1 MHCGLV
7 FILFMGILLVVKAFK
22 NDKCGDNIR
31 ISTANYLTSP
41 GYPLAYPPSQRCVWV
56 ISAPG
61 PHQRILINF
70 NPHFDLEDRECKY
83 DYVEVRDGVDE
94 SGQLVG
100 KYCGKIAPSPVVSSG
115 NQLFIKFVSDYETHG
130 AGFSIRYEIFK
141 TGPECSRNFTSNS
154 GVIKSPG
161 FPEKYPNNLDC
172 TFMIFA
178 PKMSEIILEF
188 ESFELEPDPTPPT
201 GVFCRYDRLEIWDG
215 FPGVGPYV
223 GRYCGQ
229 NTPGRIIS
237 YTGILALTIN
247 TDSAIAKE
255 GFSANFTVIER
266 TVPEDFDCSDPL
278 GMESGEITSDQI
290 MASSQYN
297 PSWSPERSRLNYY
310 ENAWTPAEDS
320 NKEWIQTLVTIPS
333 HANIKG
339 SRLSSWS
346 GKTCS
351 NAASCLDSTFQ
362 RQLHQP
368 PLLLINVS
376 SSSVMLMVDRQ
387 TQVDLGFL
395 RFVSAIGTQ
404 GAVSQETHKIYF
416 VKSYKVDVS
425 SNGEDWITLKEGSK
439 QKQLV
444 EREKKR
450 ERGRDGM
457 PDRRATGCNHRLLI
471 GTGFLHLEANKPPLW
486 VYEGTHGPGLDYL
499 MVSPEYT
506 VPSVKWRLKGAML
519 DSPLPHSYSV
529 EGGQEVFQGNTN
541 PTDVTKT
548 MLPKPTLTRFLRV
561 RPVTWET
568 GIALRFEVYGCKIS
582 EYPCSG
588 MLGMVSGLIT
598 DSQITAS
605 SHTDRSWVPENARL
619 LTSRTGWTLLPQP
632 QPFTSEWLQVDLGDE
647 KLVKGMIIQGGKHRE
662 NKVFMK
668 RFRIGYSNN
677 GSDWR
682 MVLDGSGNKPKLASS
697 LPSPERFPAS
707 KVHQAL
713 FRAGHLL
720 FFLATY
726 QAHAALP
733 LIFEGNSNY
742 DTPELRTVEALTT
755 RFIRIYPERATPA
768 GMGLRL
774 ELLGCEIEGRDTQ
787 PGTYTA
793 PTLPPTTVVPS
804 TTPSDDCDD
813 DQASCHSGTGD
824 DYDVTAGTIIPET
837 TTAEVDTIPAF
848 LWFACDFG
856 WANDPSFCSWTSEDT
871 GSRWQIQSSGT
882 PTLNTGPNMDHTG
895 GSGNFI
901 YTLATSPQET
911 EVARLVS
918 PVVSSPDSDLCV
930 SFWYH
935 MFGPHI
941 GTLHIKQRKQTVDG
955 PADILLWTVSGHQ
968 GNRWREGRVLVPRTN
983 KPYQVVLES
992 LVERKSW
999 GDIAVD
1005 DIKVLD
1011 GLSMA
1016 DCKDPDVPTEP
1027 MLPEDRLNEI
1037 LEDIT
1042 EYPDF
1047 VETNQIS
1054 GAGNMLKTLDPIL
1067 ITIIAMSALGVFL
1080 GAICGVVLYCACSH
1094 GGMSDRNLSALEN
1107 YNFELVD
1114 GVKLKKDKLNVQSSY
1129 SEA

>member
-1 MHCGLV
+1 SSLTASV
-7 FILFMGILLVVKAFK
+7 TVSFLLCAFYSFFYF
-22 NDKCGDNIR
+22 DYKCGGNIR

-41 GYPLAYPPSQRCVWV
+41 GYPMSYPSSQRCVWV

-215 FPGVGPYV
+215 FPGVGPYI

-320 NKEWIQTLVTIPS
+320 NKEWIQ
-333 HANIKG
+333 
-339 SRLSSWS
+339 
-346 GKTCS
+346 
-351 NAASCLDSTFQ
+351 
-362 RQLHQP
+362 
-368 PLLLINVS
+368 
-376 SSSVMLMVDRQ
+376 
-387 TQVDLGFL
+387 VDLGFL

-404 GAVSQETHKIYF
+404 GAISQETHKIYY

-439 QKQLV
+439 QK
-444 EREKKR
+444 
-450 ERGRDGM
+450 
-457 PDRRATGCNHRLLI
+457 
-471 GTGFLHLEANKPPLW
+471 
-486 VYEGTHGPGLDYL
+486 
-499 MVSPEYT
+499 
-506 VPSVKWRLKGAML
+506 
-519 DSPLPHSYSV
+519 
-529 EGGQEVFQGNTN
+529 VFQGNTN
-541 PTDVTKT
+541 PTDVAKT
-548 MLPKPTLTRFLRV
+548 MLPKPTLTRFVRI

-582 EYPCSG
+582 EYQCLG
-588 MLGMVSGLIT
+588 MLGMVSGLIA
-598 DSQITAS
+598 DNQITAS

-632 QPFTSEWLQVDLGDE
+632 QPFTSEWLQVDLGED
-647 KLVKGMIIQGGKHRE
+647 KLVKGLIIQGGKHRE

-668 RFRIGYSNN
+668 KFRLGYSTN

-682 MVLDGSGNKPKLASS
+682 MVLDTGGSKPK
-697 LPSPERFPAS
+697 
-707 KVHQAL
+707 
-713 FRAGHLL
+713 
-720 FFLATY
+720 
-726 QAHAALP
+726 
-733 LIFEGNSNY
+733 IFEGNSNY
-742 DTPELRTVEALTT
+742 DTPELRSVEPLLT

-774 ELLGCEIEGRDTQ
+774 ELLGCEIEGKLELLFKSIVLSCNVGGLGWLVAQ
-787 PGTYTA
+787 GPPGHFSA
-793 PTLPPTTVVPS
+793 ELFAISPFVME
-804 TTPSDDCDD
+804 DRRMMKCDLLTHD
-813 DQASCHSGTGD
+813 LDLLSFAD
-824 DYDVTAGTIIPET
+824 
-837 TTAEVDTIPAF
+837 F

-856 WANDPSFCSWTSEDT
+856 WANDPSFCSWTSDDT

-918 PVVSSPDSDLCV
+918 PMVSSPDADLCV

-955 PADILLWTVSGHQ
+955 PADILLWMISGHQ
-968 GNRWREGRVLVPRTN
+968 GNRWREGRVLVPRNN
-983 KPYQVVLES
+983 KAYQVVIEG
-992 LVERKSW
+992 LVERNSW

-1005 DIKVLD
+1005 DIKVLN
-1011 GLSMA
+1011 GLSMM
-1016 DCKDPDVPTEP
+1016 DCKGEAFSVHC
-1027 MLPEDRLNEI
+1027 
-1037 LEDIT
+1037 
-1042 EYPDF
+1042 YSAYF

>member
-1 MHCGLV
+1 PERSAPILV
-7 FILFMGILLVVKAFK
+7 SVLLELPFPSHLSV
-22 NDKCGDNIR
+22 DKCGGNIR
-31 ISTANYLTSP
+31 ISSASYLTSP
-41 GYPLAYPPSQRCVWV
+41 GYPVSYPPSQRCVWV

-100 KYCGKIAPSPVVSSG
+100 KYCGKIAPSAVVSSG

-141 TGPECSRNFTSNS
+141 TGPECSKNFTSNS

-188 ESFELEPDPTPPT
+188 ESFELEPDPTPPS

-215 FPGVGPYV
+215 FPGVGPYI

-255 GFSANFTVIER
+255 GFSANFTVLDK
-266 TVPEDFDCSDPL
+266 TVPEDYDCSDPL

-310 ENAWTPAEDS
+310 ENAWTPAADS
-320 NKEWIQTLVTIPS
+320 NKEWI
-333 HANIKG
+333 
-339 SRLSSWS
+339 
-346 GKTCS
+346 
-351 NAASCLDSTFQ
+351 
-362 RQLHQP
+362 
-368 PLLLINVS
+368 
-376 SSSVMLMVDRQ
+376 
-387 TQVDLGFL
+387 QVDLGFL

-404 GAVSQETHKIYF
+404 GAISQETHKIYF

-439 QKQLV
+439 QK
-444 EREKKR
+444 
-450 ERGRDGM
+450 
-457 PDRRATGCNHRLLI
+457 I
-471 GTGFLHLEANKPPLW
+471 
-486 VYEGTHGPGLDYL
+486 
-499 MVSPEYT
+499 
-506 VPSVKWRLKGAML
+506 
-519 DSPLPHSYSV
+519 
-529 EGGQEVFQGNTN
+529 FQGNTN
-541 PTDVTKT
+541 PTDVAKTK
-548 MLPKPTLTRFLRV
+548 LPKPTLARFVRV

-598 DSQITAS
+598 DNQITAS

-619 LTSRTGWTLLPQP
+619 LNSRTGWTLLPQP
-632 QPFTSEWLQVDLGDE
+632 QPFTNEWLQVDLGEE
-647 KLVKGMIIQGGKHRE
+647 KLVKGLIIQGGKYRE

-668 RFRIGYSNN
+668 KFRLAHSNN

-682 MVLDGSGNKPKLASS
+682 MVHDTSGNKPK
-697 LPSPERFPAS
+697 
-707 KVHQAL
+707 
-713 FRAGHLL
+713 
-720 FFLATY
+720 
-726 QAHAALP
+726 
-733 LIFEGNSNY
+733 IFEGNSNY
-742 DTPELRTVEALTT
+742 DTPELRTVEPLLT

-774 ELLGCEIEGRDTQ
+774 ELIGCEIE
-787 PGTYTA
+787 A
-793 PTLPPTTVVPS
+793 PTLLPTTAVPS
-804 TTPSDDCDD
+804 TTPSDECDD

-824 DYDVTAGTIIPET
+824 DYDVTGWTPFQVT
-837 TTAEVDTIPAF
+837 F
-848 LWFACDFG
+848 QWFACDFG
-856 WANDPSFCSWTSEDT
+856 WPNDPSFCSWTPEDT

-895 GSGNFI
+895 SGNFI
-901 YTLATSPQET
+901 YTLATGLQEN
-911 EVARLVS
+911 EVSRLVS
-918 PVVSSPDSDLCV
+918 PPVNSQDADLCL

-935 MFGPHI
+935 MYGPHI
-941 GTLHIKQRKQTVDG
+941 GTLHIKQRKQTEG
-955 PADILLWTVSGHQ
+955 GSADILLWTISGHQ
-968 GNRWREGRVLVPRTN
+968 GNRWREGRVLMPRTS
-983 KPYQVVLES
+983 KPYQVVIEG
-992 LVERKSW
+992 LVQRKSW

-1005 DIKVLD
+1005 DIKVLEGVGQTDCD
-1011 GLSMA
+1011 GDKKILKL
-1016 DCKDPDVPTEP
+1016 CIFT
-1027 MLPEDRLNEI
+1027 LYLN
-1037 LEDIT
+1037 L
-1042 EYPDF
+1042 

-1054 GAGNMLKTLDPIL
+1054 GAGNMLKTLNPIL

-1094 GGMSDRNLSALEN
+1094 GGMSERNLSALEN

-1114 GVKLKKDKLNVQSSY
+1114 GVKLKKDKLNVQNSY

>member
-1 MHCGLV
+1 HPPLHPIQCAGSELS
-7 FILFMGILLVVKAFK
+7 LCASDSS
-22 NDKCGDNIR
+22 DKCGGNIR
-31 ISTANYLTSP
+31 ISSASYLTSP
-41 GYPLAYPPSQRCVWV
+41 GYPSSYPASQRCTWV
-56 ISAPG
+56 ITAPG
-61 PHQRILINF
+61 PHLRIFINF

-141 TGPECSRNFTSNS
+141 TGPECSRNFTSSS

-188 ESFELEPDPTPPT
+188 ENFELEPDATPPV

-215 FPGVGPYV
+215 FPGVGPYI

-310 ENAWTPAEDS
+310 ENAWTPADDT
-320 NKEWIQTLVTIPS
+320 NKEWI
-333 HANIKG
+333 
-339 SRLSSWS
+339 
-346 GKTCS
+346 
-351 NAASCLDSTFQ
+351 
-362 RQLHQP
+362 
-368 PLLLINVS
+368 
-376 SSSVMLMVDRQ
+376 
-387 TQVDLGFL
+387 QVDLGFL

-404 GAVSQETHKIYF
+404 GAISQETQRIYY
-416 VKSYKVDVS
+416 VKAYKVDVS

-439 QKQLV
+439 QK
-444 EREKKR
+444 
-450 ERGRDGM
+450 
-457 PDRRATGCNHRLLI
+457 I
-471 GTGFLHLEANKPPLW
+471 
-486 VYEGTHGPGLDYL
+486 
-499 MVSPEYT
+499 
-506 VPSVKWRLKGAML
+506 
-519 DSPLPHSYSV
+519 
-529 EGGQEVFQGNTN
+529 FQGNTN
-541 PTDVTKT
+541 PTDVAKTK
-548 MLPKPTLTRFLRV
+548 LPKPTLTRFVRI

-588 MLGMVSGLIT
+588 MLGMVSGLIA

-605 SHTDRSWVPENARL
+605 SHTDRNWVPENARL

-632 QPFTSEWLQVDLGDE
+632 QPFSKEWLQVDLGEE
-647 KLVKGMIIQGGKHRE
+647 KRVKGLIIQGGMHRD

-668 RFRIGYSNN
+668 KFRLGYSSN

-682 MVLDGSGNKPKLASS
+682 MVLDPTGNKPK
-697 LPSPERFPAS
+697 
-707 KVHQAL
+707 
-713 FRAGHLL
+713 
-720 FFLATY
+720 
-726 QAHAALP
+726 
-733 LIFEGNSNY
+733 IFEGNSNY
-742 DTPELRTVEALTT
+742 DTPELRTVEPLLT
-755 RFIRIYPERATPA
+755 RFIRIYPDRSPPA

-774 ELLGCEIEGRDTQ
+774 ELLGCEVE
-787 PGTYTA
+787 A
-793 PTLPPTTVVPS
+793 PTLPPTMPS
-804 TTPSDDCDD
+804 TTPSDECDD
-813 DQASCHSGTGD
+813 DQANCHSGTGD
-824 DYDVTAGTIIPET
+824 DYDVTGANI
-837 TTAEVDTIPAF
+837 AF
-848 LWFACDFG
+848 MRLRPSSPFSFQWFACDFG
-856 WANDPSFCSWTSEDT
+856 WANNPSFCSWTSEDT

-901 YTLATSPQET
+901 YTLATGLQET

-918 PVVSSPDSDLCV
+918 PTVTSPDADLCM

-935 MFGPHI
+935 MFGSHI
-941 GTLHIKQRKQTVDG
+941 GKLHIKQRKQTEDG
-955 PADILLWTVSGHQ
+955 PADILLWAVSGHQ
-968 GNRWREGRVLVPRTN
+968 GNRWREGRVFVPRN
-983 KPYQVVLES
+983 NNPYQVVIEGI
-992 LVERKSW
+992 VEEKRW

-1011 GLSMA
+1011 GLSMQ
-1016 DCKDPDVPTEP
+1016 DCKGEFFG
-1027 MLPEDRLNEI
+1027 LC
-1037 LEDIT
+1037 
-1042 EYPDF
+1042 F
-1047 VETNQIS
+1047 
-1054 GAGNMLKTLDPIL
+1054 
-1067 ITIIAMSALGVFL
+1067 
-1080 GAICGVVLYCACSH
+1080 H
-1094 GGMSDRNLSALEN
+1094 
-1107 YNFELVD
+1107 
-1114 GVKLKKDKLNVQSSY
+1114 
-1129 SEA
+1129 

>member
-1 MHCGLV
+1 
-7 FILFMGILLVVKAFK
+7 LFRWSRVWRCALRSKQQMAQAFRNK
-22 NDKCGDNIR
+22 RMKTGNIR
-31 ISTANYLTSP
+31 ISNANYLTSP
-41 GYPLAYPPSQRCVWV
+41 GYPMSYPSSQRCVWV

-154 GVIKSPG
+154 GIIKSPG

-215 FPGVGPYV
+215 FPGVGPYI

-266 TVPEDFDCSDPL
+266 TIPEDFDCSDPL
-278 GMESGEITSDQI
+278 GMESGDITSDQI

-320 NKEWIQTLVTIPS
+320 NKEWIQ
-333 HANIKG
+333 
-339 SRLSSWS
+339 
-346 GKTCS
+346 
-351 NAASCLDSTFQ
+351 
-362 RQLHQP
+362 
-368 PLLLINVS
+368 
-376 SSSVMLMVDRQ
+376 
-387 TQVDLGFL
+387 VDLGFL

-404 GAVSQETHKIYF
+404 GAISQETRRIYF

-439 QKQLV
+439 QK
-444 EREKKR
+444 
-450 ERGRDGM
+450 
-457 PDRRATGCNHRLLI
+457 
-471 GTGFLHLEANKPPLW
+471 
-486 VYEGTHGPGLDYL
+486 
-499 MVSPEYT
+499 
-506 VPSVKWRLKGAML
+506 
-519 DSPLPHSYSV
+519 
-529 EGGQEVFQGNTN
+529 VFQGNTN
-541 PTDVTKT
+541 PTDVAKT
-548 MLPKPTLTRFLRV
+548 MLPKPTLTRFIRI

-598 DSQITAS
+598 DNQITAS

-632 QPFTSEWLQVDLGDE
+632 QPFTNEWLQVDLGEE
-647 KLVKGMIIQGGKHRE
+647 KLVKGLIIQGGKHRE

-668 RFRIGYSNN
+668 KFRLGYSNN

-682 MVLDGSGNKPKLASS
+682 MVLDTNGNRPKL
-697 LPSPERFPAS
+697 
-707 KVHQAL
+707 
-713 FRAGHLL
+713 
-720 FFLATY
+720 
-726 QAHAALP
+726 
-733 LIFEGNSNY
+733 FEGNSNY
-742 DTPELRTVEALTT
+742 DTPELRTVESLLT

-774 ELLGCEIEGRDTQ
+774 ELLGCEIQ
-787 PGTYTA
+787 A
-793 PTLPPTTVVPS
+793 PTLPPTTLVPS
-804 TTPSDDCDD
+804 TTLSDECDD

-824 DYDVTAGTIIPET
+824 DYDVTGANITLMRLQPPPT
-837 TTAEVDTIPAF
+837 TSTLFTVLF
-848 LWFACDFG
+848 LLF
-856 WANDPSFCSWTSEDT
+856 
-871 GSRWQIQSSGT
+871 GT

-901 YTLATSPQET
+901 YTLATGPQET

-918 PVVSSPDSDLCV
+918 PVVSSPGSDLCV

-935 MFGPHI
+935 MFGSHI

-968 GNRWREGRVLVPRTN
+968 GNRWREGRVFVPRTN
-983 KPYQVVLES
+983 KPYQVVIEG

-1005 DIKVLD
+1005 DIKVLN
-1011 GLSMA
+1011 GLSMT
-1016 DCKDPDVPTEP
+1016 DCKGEAFGVCFKNTLIHPCYQK
-1027 MLPEDRLNEI
+1027 M
-1037 LEDIT
+1037 
-1042 EYPDF
+1042 
-1047 VETNQIS
+1047 IS

>member
-7 FILFMGILLVVKAFK
+7 LFLFMGVLLAVKASK
-22 NDKCGDNIR
+22 NDKCGGNIR
-31 ISTANYLTSP
+31 ISSASYLTSP
-41 GYPLAYPPSQRCVWV
+41 DYPRSYPSSQKCSWV
-56 ISAPG
+56 ITAPG

-130 AGFSIRYEIFK
+130 AGFSIRYEVFK

-161 FPEKYPNNLDC
+161 YPEKYPNNLDC

-188 ESFELEPDPTPPT
+188 ESFELEPDPTPPS

-215 FPGVGPYV
+215 FSGVGPYI

-255 GFSANFTVIER
+255 GFSANFTVLER

-278 GMESGEITSDQI
+278 GIESGEITSDQI
-290 MASSQYN
+290 VASSEYN
-297 PSWSPERSRLNYY
+297 PSWSAERSRLNYY

-320 NKEWIQTLVTIPS
+320 NKEWIQ
-333 HANIKG
+333 
-339 SRLSSWS
+339 
-346 GKTCS
+346 
-351 NAASCLDSTFQ
+351 
-362 RQLHQP
+362 
-368 PLLLINVS
+368 
-376 SSSVMLMVDRQ
+376 
-387 TQVDLGFL
+387 VDLGFL

-404 GAVSQETHKIYF
+404 GAISQETKKIYY

-439 QKQLV
+439 QK
-444 EREKKR
+444 
-450 ERGRDGM
+450 
-457 PDRRATGCNHRLLI
+457 
-471 GTGFLHLEANKPPLW
+471 
-486 VYEGTHGPGLDYL
+486 
-499 MVSPEYT
+499 
-506 VPSVKWRLKGAML
+506 
-519 DSPLPHSYSV
+519 
-529 EGGQEVFQGNTN
+529 VFQGNTN
-541 PTDVTKT
+541 PSDVAKT
-548 MLPKPTLTRFLRV
+548 QLPKPTLTRFLRI

-598 DSQITAS
+598 DNQITAS

-632 QPFTSEWLQVDLGDE
+632 QPYANEWLQ
-647 KLVKGMIIQGGKHRE
+647 HRE

-668 RFRIGYSNN
+668 KFRLGYSSN
-677 GSDWR
+677 GTDYK
-682 MVLDGSGNKPKLASS
+682 MVMDANANKAK
-697 LPSPERFPAS
+697 
-707 KVHQAL
+707 
-713 FRAGHLL
+713 
-720 FFLATY
+720 
-726 QAHAALP
+726 
-733 LIFEGNSNY
+733 IFDGNSNY
-742 DTPELRTVEALTT
+742 DTPELRTVEPLLT

-774 ELLGCEIEGRDTQ
+774 ELTPHPDPSHPHT
-787 PGTYTA
+787 PV
-793 PTLPPTTVVPS
+793 PPSTRPS
-804 TTPSDDCDD
+804 TTASDDCDD
-813 DQASCHSGTGD
+813 DQTNCHSGTGD
-824 DYDVTAGTIIPET
+824 TYDLT
-837 TTAEVDTIPAF
+837 AF

-856 WANDPSFCSWTSEDT
+856 WASNPSFCSWTSEDT

-901 YTLATSPQET
+901 YTLATGPPET

-918 PVVSSPDSDLCV
+918 PVVSSPDADLCV

-941 GTLHIKQRKQTVDG
+941 GTLHIKQRKQTTDG

-968 GNRWREGRVLVPRTN
+968 GNRWREGRVPVPRTN
-983 KPYQVVLES
+983 KPYQVVIEG

-1005 DIKVLD
+1005 DIRVMN
-1011 GLSMA
+1011 GVSSA
-1016 DCKDPDVPTEP
+1016 ECKDPDFPTEP

-1037 LEDIT
+1037 LEEIT
-1042 EYPDF
+1042 EYPDL

>member
-1 MHCGLV
+1 MGTPAKCPKCETRV
-7 FILFMGILLVVKAFK
+7 SFVSSRKQLFSLPSA
-22 NDKCGDNIR
+22 DKCGGNIR

-41 GYPLAYPPSQRCVWV
+41 GYPMSYPPSQRCVWV

-188 ESFELEPDPTPPT
+188 ESFELEPDPTPPA

-215 FPGVGPYV
+215 FPGVGPYI

-255 GFSANFTVIER
+255 GFSANFSVIER

-297 PSWSPERSRLNYY
+297 PSWSQERSRLNYY

-320 NKEWIQTLVTIPS
+320 NKEWIQ
-333 HANIKG
+333 
-339 SRLSSWS
+339 
-346 GKTCS
+346 
-351 NAASCLDSTFQ
+351 
-362 RQLHQP
+362 
-368 PLLLINVS
+368 
-376 SSSVMLMVDRQ
+376 
-387 TQVDLGFL
+387 VDLGFL

-404 GAVSQETHKIYF
+404 GAISQETRRIYF

-439 QKQLV
+439 QK
-444 EREKKR
+444 
-450 ERGRDGM
+450 
-457 PDRRATGCNHRLLI
+457 
-471 GTGFLHLEANKPPLW
+471 
-486 VYEGTHGPGLDYL
+486 
-499 MVSPEYT
+499 
-506 VPSVKWRLKGAML
+506 
-519 DSPLPHSYSV
+519 
-529 EGGQEVFQGNTN
+529 VFQGNTN

-548 MLPKPTLTRFLRV
+548 MLPKPTLTRFVRI

-598 DSQITAS
+598 DNQITAS

-632 QPFTSEWLQVDLGDE
+632 QPFTSEWLQVDLGEE
-647 KLVKGMIIQGGKHRE
+647 KLVKGLIIQGGKHRE

-668 RFRIGYSNN
+668 KFRLGYSNN
-677 GSDWR
+677 GSDYR
-682 MVLDGSGNKPKLASS
+682 MVLDTNGNKPK
-697 LPSPERFPAS
+697 
-707 KVHQAL
+707 
-713 FRAGHLL
+713 
-720 FFLATY
+720 
-726 QAHAALP
+726 
-733 LIFEGNSNY
+733 IFEGNSNY
-742 DTPELRTVEALTT
+742 DTPELRTVEPLLT
-755 RFIRIYPERATPA
+755 RFIRIYPDRATPA

-774 ELLGCEIEGRDTQ
+774 ELLGCEIE
-787 PGTYTA
+787 
-793 PTLPPTTVVPS
+793 
-804 TTPSDDCDD
+804 
-813 DQASCHSGTGD
+813 
-824 DYDVTAGTIIPET
+824 
-837 TTAEVDTIPAF
+837 AF

-871 GSRWQIQSSGT
+871 GSRWQIQSSG
-882 PTLNTGPNMDHTG
+882 

-901 YTLATSPQET
+901 YTLATGPQET
-911 EVARLVS
+911 EVARLIS

-935 MFGPHI
+935 MFGSHI

-968 GNRWREGRVLVPRTN
+968 GNRWREGRVPVPRTN
-983 KPYQVVLES
+983 KPYQVVIEG
-992 LVERKSW
+992 LVDGKSW

-1005 DIKVLD
+1005 DIKVLN
-1011 GLSMA
+1011 GLSMI
-1016 DCKDPDVPTEP
+1016 DCKGEAFGVHSFNAFE
-1027 MLPEDRLNEI
+1027 E
-1037 LEDIT
+1037 IT

>member
-1 MHCGLV
+1 QNKT
-7 FILFMGILLVVKAFK
+7 LFLDCLY
-22 NDKCGDNIR
+22 KCGGNIR
-31 ISTANYLTSP
+31 ISNANYLTSP
-41 GYPLAYPPSQRCVWV
+41 GYPMSYPSSQRCVWV

-154 GVIKSPG
+154 GIIKSPG

-215 FPGVGPYV
+215 FPGVGPYI

-266 TVPEDFDCSDPL
+266 TIPEDFDCSDPL
-278 GMESGEITSDQI
+278 GMESGDITSDQI

-320 NKEWIQTLVTIPS
+320 NKEWIQ
-333 HANIKG
+333 
-339 SRLSSWS
+339 
-346 GKTCS
+346 
-351 NAASCLDSTFQ
+351 
-362 RQLHQP
+362 
-368 PLLLINVS
+368 
-376 SSSVMLMVDRQ
+376 
-387 TQVDLGFL
+387 VDLGFL

-404 GAVSQETHKIYF
+404 GAISQETRRIYF

-439 QKQLV
+439 QK
-444 EREKKR
+444 
-450 ERGRDGM
+450 
-457 PDRRATGCNHRLLI
+457 
-471 GTGFLHLEANKPPLW
+471 
-486 VYEGTHGPGLDYL
+486 
-499 MVSPEYT
+499 
-506 VPSVKWRLKGAML
+506 
-519 DSPLPHSYSV
+519 
-529 EGGQEVFQGNTN
+529 VFQGNTN
-541 PTDVTKT
+541 PTDVAKT
-548 MLPKPTLTRFLRV
+548 MLPKPTLTRFIRI

-598 DSQITAS
+598 DNQITAS

-632 QPFTSEWLQVDLGDE
+632 QPFTNEWLQVDLGEE
-647 KLVKGMIIQGGKHRE
+647 KLVKGLIIQGGKHRE

-668 RFRIGYSNN
+668 KFRLGYSNN

-682 MVLDGSGNKPKLASS
+682 MVLDTNGNRPKL
-697 LPSPERFPAS
+697 
-707 KVHQAL
+707 
-713 FRAGHLL
+713 
-720 FFLATY
+720 
-726 QAHAALP
+726 
-733 LIFEGNSNY
+733 FEGNSNY
-742 DTPELRTVEALTT
+742 DTPELRTVESLLT

-774 ELLGCEIEGRDTQ
+774 ELLGCEIQ
-787 PGTYTA
+787 A
-793 PTLPPTTVVPS
+793 PTLPPTTLVPS
-804 TTPSDDCDD
+804 TTLSDECDD

-824 DYDVTAGTIIPET
+824 DYDVTGANITLMRLQPPPT
-837 TTAEVDTIPAF
+837 TSTLFTVLF
-848 LWFACDFG
+848 LLLWL
-856 WANDPSFCSWTSEDT
+856 
-871 GSRWQIQSSGT
+871 
-882 PTLNTGPNMDHTG
+882 TLNLLLLIFSLSVTQGFFFYPTG

-901 YTLATSPQET
+901 YTLATGPQET

-918 PVVSSPDSDLCV
+918 PVVSSPGSDLCV

-935 MFGPHI
+935 MFGSHI

-968 GNRWREGRVLVPRTN
+968 GNRWREGRVFVPRTN
-983 KPYQVVLES
+983 KPYQVVIEG

-1005 DIKVLD
+1005 DIKVLN
-1011 GLSMA
+1011 GLSMT
-1016 DCKDPDVPTEP
+1016 DCKV
-1027 MLPEDRLNEI
+1027 
-1037 LEDIT
+1037 EDIT
-1042 EYPDF
+1042 EYPVF

>member
-1 MHCGLV
+1 MS
-7 FILFMGILLVVKAFK
+7 LFFLIWH
-22 NDKCGDNIR
+22 KCGGNIR
-31 ISTANYLTSP
+31 ISSASYLTSP
-41 GYPLAYPPSQRCVWV
+41 GYPSSYPASQKCTWV
-56 ISAPG
+56 ITAPG
-61 PHQRILINF
+61 PHLRIFINF

-141 TGPECSRNFTSNS
+141 TGPECSRNFTSSS

-188 ESFELEPDPTPPT
+188 ENFELEPDATPPV

-215 FPGVGPYV
+215 FPGVGPYI

-266 TVPEDFDCSDPL
+266 TVPEDFDCRDPL

-310 ENAWTPAEDS
+310 ENAWTPADDT
-320 NKEWIQTLVTIPS
+320 NKEWI
-333 HANIKG
+333 
-339 SRLSSWS
+339 
-346 GKTCS
+346 
-351 NAASCLDSTFQ
+351 
-362 RQLHQP
+362 
-368 PLLLINVS
+368 
-376 SSSVMLMVDRQ
+376 
-387 TQVDLGFL
+387 QVDLGFL

-404 GAVSQETHKIYF
+404 GAISQETHRIYY
-416 VKSYKVDVS
+416 VKAYKVDVS

-439 QKQLV
+439 QK
-444 EREKKR
+444 
-450 ERGRDGM
+450 
-457 PDRRATGCNHRLLI
+457 I
-471 GTGFLHLEANKPPLW
+471 
-486 VYEGTHGPGLDYL
+486 
-499 MVSPEYT
+499 
-506 VPSVKWRLKGAML
+506 
-519 DSPLPHSYSV
+519 
-529 EGGQEVFQGNTN
+529 FQGNTN
-541 PTDVTKT
+541 PTDVAKTK
-548 MLPKPTLTRFLRV
+548 LPKPTLTRFVRI

-588 MLGMVSGLIT
+588 MLGMVSGLIA

-605 SHTDRSWVPENARL
+605 SHTDRNWVPENARL

-632 QPFTSEWLQVDLGDE
+632 QPFM
-647 KLVKGMIIQGGKHRE
+647 KGLIIQGGMHRD

-668 RFRIGYSNN
+668 KFRLGYSSN

-682 MVLDGSGNKPKLASS
+682 MVLDPTGNKPK
-697 LPSPERFPAS
+697 
-707 KVHQAL
+707 
-713 FRAGHLL
+713 
-720 FFLATY
+720 
-726 QAHAALP
+726 
-733 LIFEGNSNY
+733 IFEGNSNY
-742 DTPELRTVEALTT
+742 DTPELRTVEPLLT
-755 RFIRIYPERATPA
+755 RFIRIYPDRSPPA

-774 ELLGCEIEGRDTQ
+774 ELLGCEVE
-787 PGTYTA
+787 A
-793 PTLPPTTVVPS
+793 PTLPPTMPN
-804 TTPSDDCDD
+804 TTPSDECDD
-813 DQASCHSGTGD
+813 DQANCHSGTGD
-824 DYDVTAGTIIPET
+824 DYDVTG
-837 TTAEVDTIPAF
+837 
-848 LWFACDFG
+848 
-856 WANDPSFCSWTSEDT
+856 ANIFTCLS
-871 GSRWQIQSSGT
+871 
-882 PTLNTGPNMDHTG
+882 G

-901 YTLATSPQET
+901 YTLATGLQET

-918 PVVSSPDSDLCV
+918 PTVTSPDADLCM

-935 MFGPHI
+935 MFGSHI
-941 GTLHIKQRKQTVDG
+941 GKLHIKQRKQTEDG
-955 PADILLWTVSGHQ
+955 PADILLWAVSGHQ
-968 GNRWREGRVLVPRTN
+968 GNRWREGRVFVPRN
-983 KPYQVVLES
+983 NNPYQVVIEGI
-992 LVERKSW
+992 VEEKRW

-1011 GLSMA
+1011 GLSMQDFETA
-1016 DCKDPDVPTEP
+1016 TD
-1027 MLPEDRLNEI
+1027 
-1037 LEDIT
+1037 
-1042 EYPDF
+1042 YPDS
-1047 VETNQIS
+1047 VQTNQIS
-1054 GAGNMLKTLDPIL
+1054 EAGNMLKQLDPIL

-1094 GGMSDRNLSALEN
+1094 GAMSERNLSALEN

-1114 GVKLKKDKLNVQSSY
+1114 GVKLKKDKLNVQNSY

>member
-22 NDKCGDNIR
+22 NDKCGGNIR

-41 GYPLAYPPSQRCVWV
+41 GYPMSYPPSQRCVWV

-188 ESFELEPDPTPPT
+188 ESFELEPDTTPPT

-215 FPGVGPYV
+215 FPGVGPYI

-320 NKEWIQTLVTIPS
+320 NKEWIQ
-333 HANIKG
+333 
-339 SRLSSWS
+339 
-346 GKTCS
+346 
-351 NAASCLDSTFQ
+351 
-362 RQLHQP
+362 
-368 PLLLINVS
+368 
-376 SSSVMLMVDRQ
+376 
-387 TQVDLGFL
+387 VDLGFL

-404 GAVSQETHKIYF
+404 GAISQETRRVYF

-439 QKQLV
+439 QK
-444 EREKKR
+444 
-450 ERGRDGM
+450 
-457 PDRRATGCNHRLLI
+457 
-471 GTGFLHLEANKPPLW
+471 
-486 VYEGTHGPGLDYL
+486 
-499 MVSPEYT
+499 
-506 VPSVKWRLKGAML
+506 
-519 DSPLPHSYSV
+519 
-529 EGGQEVFQGNTN
+529 VFQGNTN
-541 PTDVTKT
+541 PTDVAKT
-548 MLPKPTLTRFLRV
+548 MLPKPTLTRFVRI

-598 DSQITAS
+598 DNQITAS

-632 QPFTSEWLQVDLGDE
+632 QPFTNEWLQVDLGEE
-647 KLVKGMIIQGGKHRE
+647 KLLKGLIIQGGKHRE

-668 RFRIGYSNN
+668 KFRLGYSNN

-682 MVLDGSGNKPKLASS
+682 MVLDTNGNKPK
-697 LPSPERFPAS
+697 
-707 KVHQAL
+707 
-713 FRAGHLL
+713 
-720 FFLATY
+720 
-726 QAHAALP
+726 
-733 LIFEGNSNY
+733 IFEGNSNY
-742 DTPELRTVEALTT
+742 DTPELRTVEPLLT

-768 GMGLRL
+768 GMGLRI
-774 ELLGCEIEGRDTQ
+774 ELLGCEIE
-787 PGTYTA
+787 A
-793 PTLPPTTVVPS
+793 PTLPPITVVPS
-804 TTPSDDCDD
+804 TTPSDECDD

-824 DYDVTAGTIIPET
+824 DYDVTGGTVMPET

-901 YTLATSPQET
+901 YTLATGPQET

-935 MFGPHI
+935 MFGSHI

-983 KPYQVVLES
+983 KPYQVVIEGM
-992 LVERKSW
+992 VERKSW

-1005 DIKVLD
+1005 DIKVLN
-1011 GLSMA
+1011 GLSMS

-1027 MLPEDRLNEI
+1027 MLPEDSFNEI
-1037 LEDIT
+1037 LEEIT

>member
-1 MHCGLV
+1 RS
-7 FILFMGILLVVKAFK
+7 IIALLLTLNQLATSYKLRHY
-22 NDKCGDNIR
+22 KCGDNIR
-31 ISTANYLTSP
+31 ITNANYLTSP
-41 GYPLAYPPSQRCVWV
+41 GYPTSYLPSQRCVWV
-56 ISAPG
+56 ITAPG

-178 PKMSEIILEF
+178 PKMSEIVLEF
-188 ESFELEPDPTPPT
+188 ESFELEPDTTPPN

-266 TVPEDFDCSDPL
+266 TVPEDFDCTDPL

-290 MASSQYN
+290 VASSQYN

-320 NKEWIQTLVTIPS
+320 NKEWIQ
-333 HANIKG
+333 
-339 SRLSSWS
+339 
-346 GKTCS
+346 
-351 NAASCLDSTFQ
+351 
-362 RQLHQP
+362 
-368 PLLLINVS
+368 
-376 SSSVMLMVDRQ
+376 
-387 TQVDLGFL
+387 VDLGFL

-404 GAVSQETHKIYF
+404 GAISQETRKTYF

-439 QKQLV
+439 QK
-444 EREKKR
+444 
-450 ERGRDGM
+450 
-457 PDRRATGCNHRLLI
+457 
-471 GTGFLHLEANKPPLW
+471 
-486 VYEGTHGPGLDYL
+486 
-499 MVSPEYT
+499 
-506 VPSVKWRLKGAML
+506 
-519 DSPLPHSYSV
+519 
-529 EGGQEVFQGNTN
+529 VFQGNTN
-541 PTDVTKT
+541 PTDVAKT
-548 MLPKPTLTRFLRV
+548 MLPKPTLTRFVRI

-619 LTSRTGWTLLPQP
+619 LTSRSGWTLLPQP
-632 QPFTSEWLQVDLGDE
+632 QPFANEWLQVDLGEE
-647 KLVKGMIIQGGKHRE
+647 KLVRGLIIQGGKHRE

-668 RFRIGYSNN
+668 KFRLGYSNN

-682 MVLDGSGNKPKLASS
+682 IVQDASGNKPK
-697 LPSPERFPAS
+697 
-707 KVHQAL
+707 
-713 FRAGHLL
+713 
-720 FFLATY
+720 
-726 QAHAALP
+726 
-733 LIFEGNSNY
+733 IFEGNMNY
-742 DTPELRTVEALTT
+742 DTPELRTVEPLLT

-774 ELLGCEIEGRDTQ
+774 ELLGCEIE
-787 PGTYTA
+787 A
-793 PTLPPTTVVPS
+793 PTLPPTTLLPS
-804 TTPSDDCDD
+804 TTPSDECDD

-824 DYDVTAGTIIPET
+824 DYDVT
-837 TTAEVDTIPAF
+837 
-848 LWFACDFG
+848 
-856 WANDPSFCSWTSEDT
+856 
-871 GSRWQIQSSGT
+871 
-882 PTLNTGPNMDHTG
+882 G

-901 YTLATSPQET
+901 YTLAAGTQET

-918 PVVSSPDSDLCV
+918 PMVSSPDSDLCV

-935 MFGPHI
+935 MFGAHI

-955 PADILLWTVSGHQ
+955 LADILLWTVSGHQ
-968 GNRWREGRVLVPRTN
+968 GNRWREGRVPVPHSN
-983 KPYQVVLES
+983 KPYQVVIEG

-1005 DIKVLD
+1005 DIKILD
-1011 GLSMA
+1011 GISMN
-1016 DCKDPDVPTEP
+1016 DCKGKGCC
-1027 MLPEDRLNEI
+1027 M
-1037 LEDIT
+1037 
-1042 EYPDF
+1042 
-1047 VETNQIS
+1047 
-1054 GAGNMLKTLDPIL
+1054 
-1067 ITIIAMSALGVFL
+1067 
-1080 GAICGVVLYCACSH
+1080 
-1094 GGMSDRNLSALEN
+1094 
-1107 YNFELVD
+1107 
-1114 GVKLKKDKLNVQSSY
+1114 
-1129 SEA
+1129 